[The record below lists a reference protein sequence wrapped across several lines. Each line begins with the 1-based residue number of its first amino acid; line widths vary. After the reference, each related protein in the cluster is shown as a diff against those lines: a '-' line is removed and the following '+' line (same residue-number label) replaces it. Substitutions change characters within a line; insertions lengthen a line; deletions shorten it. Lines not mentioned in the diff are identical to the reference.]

1 MVVDPDLTERVFP
14 ALVGVQ
20 IFGFVAIAAI
30 FVLSRRLDA
39 STVEDD
45 GGPGTTAKEWMP
57 WLFGFLA
64 LLCFIRVGMAILYI
78 AGEEW
83 HRGSLIPPIAGIAM
97 GCYFVW
103 LAISAGRSGP
113 ERARRALRKV
123 QIVPTGLVV
132 IWSGFFLYGA
142 IQTLRGKIPLDRA
155 IPAGAIL
162 LFAIALFGWSLYRSN
177 HKKSEQV
184 DSSN

>member
-1 MVVDPDLTERVFP
+1 MKPRRRRLLIGVGSIALLDLAGFVTMVVDPDLTERVIP

-132 IWSGFFLYGA
+132 IWSGFFLYGRNPNA
-142 IQTLRGKIPLDRA
+142 TRKDSA
-155 IPAGAIL
+155 
-162 LFAIALFGWSLYRSN
+162 RSCN
-177 HKKSEQV
+177 P
-184 DSSN
+184 